1 MINSK
6 FMRIISVLG
15 IIAVLTL
22 QYFWLRNAY
31 GMVERDIMEKSKV
44 CLKEA
49 VEEDVFER
57 FDHKKLNVSY
67 EKKSESKPGETIIK
81 SGQIDQSSDLL
92 IGMEDVMNMMGNP
105 YSLKKIKKIFQKKLT
120 KNLGFIPKYTLRIL
134 DNTMINKKI
143 KKQSIINQTKHLTPK
158 IDSDY
163 QNDSSKIYDKIL
175 GHTIYIKFSSTK
187 SFELILTSPVT
198 SVIDKARYIFIF
210 TLLLVLLIG
219 VILIFQFLNMV
230 RDKDFTA
237 YIKDFSRITVH
248 EMRTPVNSIYMLTSR
263 ILSKEYM
270 DEQRIENYH
279 KESQNLCSKLLLAFD
294 NLLLIAK
301 SEKSKILVQKSQVD
315 LKLLLEK
322 IADKYRNNYFLHK
335 TVQITTNY
343 DSEDCKAY
351 LDTDLIENT
360 VINLIENAI
369 KYSNESVVISINC
382 SVENKHIL
390 LKIKD
395 DGLGIPKNHLKNIF
409 HLFSR
414 GNMKDYKQ
422 IKGFGIGLYYVQ
434 KVVKAHQGKV
444 SVKSEV
450 GVGSEF
456 VIDIPNRFL

>member
-1 MINSK
+1 
-6 FMRIISVLG
+6 MRIISVLG
-15 IIAVLTL
+15 IIGLLTL

-31 GMVERDIMEKSKV
+31 GMVERDIMEKSRG

-49 VEEDVFER
+49 VEVDLFARLDQIKIHYSSREEA
-57 FDHKKLNVSY
+57 KKI
-67 EKKSESKPGETIIK
+67 KPKDILTSGEFFK
-81 SGQIDQSSDLL
+81 SSDLL
-92 IGMEDVMNMMGNP
+92 IGMQDAMVVMGKPN
-105 YSLKKIKKIFQKKLT
+105 SLKKLNSIFQKKLV
-120 KNLGFIPKYTLRIL
+120 KSLGFLPKYTLRVL
-134 DNTMINKKI
+134 DD
-143 KKQSIINQTKHLTPK
+143 SIIDKKTRKQTK
-158 IDSDY
+158 IDLAKKLSLKS
-163 QNDSSKIYDKIL
+163 NSVIKVDSSTIYDKII
-175 GHTIYIKFSSTK
+175 GNTIYIKMSSTK
-187 SFELILTSPVT
+187 SIELILTSPAA
-198 SVIDKARYIFIF
+198 SVITKARFIFIF
-210 TLLLVLLIG
+210 SLLLVLLIG
-219 VILIFQFLNMV
+219 IILIFQFLNMV

-263 ILSKEYM
+263 IMSKEPM

-279 KESQNLCSKLLLAFD
+279 KESLNLCSKLLLSFD

-315 LKLLLEK
+315 LKILLEK
-322 IADKYRNNYFLHK
+322 IADKYRNNFFLHK

-343 DSEDCKAY
+343 ESEDCKVY

-382 SVENKHIL
+382 SLENKHIL
-390 LKIKD
+390 LKVKD
-395 DGLGIPKNHLKNIF
+395 NGLGIPKNHLKNIF
-409 HLFSR
+409 HLFTR
-414 GNMKDYKQ
+414 GSMKDYKQ

-444 SVKSEV
+444 SVNSEV
-450 GVGSEF
+450 GMGSEF

>member
-1 MINSK
+1 MMNSK

-44 CLKEA
+44 CLKESM
-49 VEEDVFER
+49 EEELFQRSENSKMKILVQNDY
-57 FDHKKLNVSY
+57 KLKPGAKII
-67 EKKSESKPGETIIK
+67 EKKEIK
-81 SGQIDQSSDLL
+81 QGSDITLQL
-92 IGMEDVMNMMGNP
+92 QDCLYSMGNP
-105 YSLKKIKKIFQKKLT
+105 ISNEKVNKLFQKKIKKRI
-120 KNLGFIPKYTLRIL
+120 GFIPKYTFRVL
-134 DNTMINKKI
+134 DNLSINK
-143 KKQSIINQTKHLTPK
+143 
-158 IDSDY
+158 
-163 QNDSSKIYDKIL
+163 DSSKILDEIC
-175 GHTIYIKFSSTK
+175 GTTIFFKFCSKKTI
-187 SFELILTSPVT
+187 ELALTSSIT
-198 SVIDKARYIFIF
+198 SVITKARYIFVF
-210 TLLLVLLIG
+210 SLLLVLLIG

-237 YIKDFSRITVH
+237 FIKDFSRITVH

-263 ILSKEYM
+263 IMSKEYM

-279 KESQNLCSKLLLAFD
+279 KESLNLCSKLLLAFD

-315 LKLLLEK
+315 LKILLEK

-343 DSEDCKAY
+343 ESEDCKAY

>member
-1 MINSK
+1 
-6 FMRIISVLG
+6 MRIISVLG

-49 VEEDVFER
+49 MEEEIFQRSDES
-57 FDHKKLNVSY
+57 KLNIKVQ
-67 EKKSESKPGETIIK
+67 SEVTLKPGAKIIEVK
-81 SGQIDQSSDLL
+81 KINQRSDLFL
-92 IGMEDVMNMMGNP
+92 VFQDVLVTMGKP
-105 YSLKKIKKIFQKKLT
+105 ISVKKINKIFQNKISKSLD
-120 KNLGFIPKYTLRIL
+120 FMPKYTLRIL
-134 DNTMINKKI
+134 DDTKIVKKYSKHFNEIDGNKI
-143 KKQSIINQTKHLTPK
+143 HLNFCSTQSI
-158 IDSDY
+158 
-163 QNDSSKIYDKIL
+163 
-175 GHTIYIKFSSTK
+175 
-187 SFELILTSPVT
+187 ELILTSPIS
-198 SVIDKARYIFIF
+198 SVITKARYIFAIS
-210 TLLLVLLIG
+210 LLLVLLIG
-219 VILIFQFLNMV
+219 IILIFQFLNMV

-263 ILSKEYM
+263 IMSKEPM

-279 KESQNLCSKLLLAFD
+279 KESLNLCSKLLLSFD

-315 LKLLLEK
+315 LKILLEK

-343 DSEDCKAY
+343 ESEDCKAY

-382 SVENKHIL
+382 SVANKHIL

-395 DGLGIPKNHLKNIF
+395 NGLGIPKNHLKNIF
-409 HLFSR
+409 HLFTR
-414 GNMKDYKQ
+414 GSMKDYKQ

-444 SVKSEV
+444 SVNSEV
-450 GVGSEF
+450 GMGSEF